1 MVTKLK
7 IGVIL
12 LVMVATMVFGSKG
25 VVGESETATQLLKTS
40 QRIWLSTFYQ
50 NFTSDEY
57 AKFNDQVLY
66 KNKLSSFLE
75 LEETSLDIYEV
86 EPISRKYYDP
96 VMQTK
101 CIVKRVIKGDS
112 KGQAVGEVIYIY
124 EHYSANKGLSDLGI
138 GLDSPILPMKNGNT
152 YLVFVNPVD
161 YYVSRNHYNTVS
173 TVYGIIPVK
182 KSIKIFEY
190 SKAIDSFEP
199 LPMSELEE
207 SDYAIENLDETKTSF
222 ISEQINSYLND
233 LDMLKFQM
241 NQEQFKLQRAQ
252 IEDKYAALAY
262 SEKYKKILKEII
274 NEALSK
280 YYGIEVTFG
289 DLGMK

>member
-12 LVMVATMVFGSKG
+12 LVMVATMVIGSKG

-101 CIVKRVIKGDS
+101 CIVKKVIKGDS

-161 YYVSRNHYNTVS
+161 YYVSRNHYNLVS
-173 TVYGIIPVK
+173 SVYGIIPVK

-190 SKAIDSFEP
+190 SKAIDSFDP
-199 LPMSELEE
+199 LPMSELEG

-262 SEKYKKILKEII
+262 SKKYKKILKEII

>member
-1 MVTKLK
+1 M
-7 IGVIL
+7 
-12 LVMVATMVFGSKG
+12 
-25 VVGESETATQLLKTS
+25 
-40 QRIWLSTFYQ
+40 
-50 NFTSDEY
+50 
-57 AKFNDQVLY
+57 
-66 KNKLSSFLE
+66 
-75 LEETSLDIYEV
+75 
-86 EPISRKYYDP
+86 
-96 VMQTK
+96 
-101 CIVKRVIKGDS
+101 
-112 KGQAVGEVIYIY
+112 
-124 EHYSANKGLSDLGI
+124 
-138 GLDSPILPMKNGNT
+138 
-152 YLVFVNPVD
+152 
-161 YYVSRNHYNTVS
+161 
-173 TVYGIIPVK
+173 K

-190 SKAIDSFEP
+190 SKAIDSFDP
-199 LPMSELEE
+199 LPMSELEG

-262 SEKYKKILKEII
+262 SKKYKKILKEII